1 MKAMSDPSRA
11 RRSTM
16 ARPMPRE
23 PPVTRARGMRALVP
37 IARVFASEEG
47 SVEAGDHA
55 RGDGATAG
63 AGGPR
68 EPRRPEPARGDGEG
82 VLCAPCALGSA
93 LPHLRR
99 AAVRA
104 LRAGRGLHGPLE
116 PQVLGRGGPAP
127 PSR

>member
-37 IARVFASEEG
+37 IGPAFASEDG
-47 SVEAGDHA
+47 SVEAGSRE

-68 EPRRPEPARGDGEG
+68 ESRRPELGCGDGEG

-104 LRAGRGLHGPLE
+104 LRAGRRLHGPLE
-116 PQVLGRGGPAP
+116 PQVLGRAARAP
-127 PSR
+127 